1 MESGAGIT
9 TCGKTIGAGGKFRR
23 RAGCPHFSAACPKI
37 DNGFG
42 DAVRAVI
49 DGRLHASG
57 VCRVY
62 RYVLALIFLT
72 LAGLCAARA
81 ETRIALV
88 VGNSAYEFAPRL
100 TNPSNDASDMTAKLK
115 GLGFE
120 VFGGTDLDRRSLVEA
135 LIRFGRA
142 AETADVA
149 VFFYAGHGL
158 QVNGQNYLVPID
170 GQVEYEAEVDI
181 SLVSLSGVL
190 QQLERGSRTN
200 IVFLDACRNNPF
212 EDKLAHSSN
221 RSAVSMAKGLGRVQT
236 GVGTFIAFATEP
248 DAVAADG
255 SGRNS
260 PFTGALLNRI
270 GEPGQSISD
279 MMISVRNDVLAETGG
294 KQRPWDSSSLTDRF
308 AFAPEAAARK
318 LPEQALS
325 AGREAFEK
333 EAYEQ
338 AVEVNS
344 CGAFEAF
351 QRRYPDSFYAEL
363 AKERAVKT
371 CAAPQA
377 EQIAS
382 AAQSMRA
389 IPEPKQSGV
398 CEAGP
403 FGVDY
408 CASSVLPASKTN
420 FYQPTMMFDGNRAT
434 AWVEGDDGDGIG
446 TTITLHFGG
455 ERSLVGFEII
465 NGYDKDQRIWASNS
479 RVQEVEASTGD
490 GQVQVITLKDV
501 RGASRFDFDAPV
513 ETSWLRLKIKSIY
526 PGSKYKDTAISELY
540 PIFAD

>member
-1 MESGAGIT
+1 M
-9 TCGKTIGAGGKFRR
+9 
-23 RAGCPHFSAACPKI
+23 
-37 DNGFG
+37 
-42 DAVRAVI
+42 
-49 DGRLHASG
+49 
-57 VCRVY
+57 Y
-62 RYVLALIFLT
+62 RCVLALIFLT

-88 VGNSAYEFAPRL
+88 VGNGDYQHAPKL
-100 TNPSNDASDMTAKLK
+100 TNPVNDATDMTDKLK
-115 GLGFE
+115 KLGFE
-120 VFGGTDLDRRSLVEA
+120 VIGGMDLDRPALVEA
-135 LIRFGRA
+135 LIKFGRA

-190 QQLERGSRTN
+190 QQLERGSKTN

-212 EDKLAHSSN
+212 ADQLARSSN
-221 RSAVSMAKGLGRVQT
+221 RSAVSMAKGLARVRT
-236 GVGTFIAFATEP
+236 GDGTFIAFATEA
-248 DAVAADG
+248 DTVAADG
-255 SGRNS
+255 TGRNS
-260 PFTGALLNRI
+260 PFTTALLAHI
-270 GEPGQSISD
+270 DEPGQSISD
-279 MMISVRNDVLAETGG
+279 MMISVRKDVLAATDG
-294 KQRPWDSSSLTDRF
+294 KQQPRDWSSLTERF
-308 AFAPEAAARK
+308 AFAPEAASRK
-318 LPEQALS
+318 LPEQALA
-325 AGREAFEK
+325 AGRELLEK

-351 QRRYPDSFYAEL
+351 QRRYPDSFFADL
-363 AKERAVKT
+363 AKERAAKT

-377 EQIAS
+377 EQVAS
-382 AAQSMRA
+382 AAQSMRS
-389 IPEPKQSGV
+389 IPEPKKSGV

-465 NGYDKDQRIWASNS
+465 NGYDKDQRIWAANS

-513 ETSWLRLKIKSIY
+513 QTSWLRLKINSVY